1 MDRSTARLDDLQRA
15 IDGEV
20 IVPGSPGFDRLPRPF
35 NARFDDEVPQTVV
48 LCRSAGDVAETISFI
63 RRHGHASATRS
74 GGHCFAGR
82 SSTPGIVIDVTPMRS
97 VSVSGGVATV
107 GAGADL
113 GEVYLGMI
121 DHDLT
126 IPGGTCP
133 SVGIPGLTLGG
144 GLGMLGRKHGV
155 TSDHLLGARIVLA
168 DGRIIE
174 CDDHHDEELFWAL
187 RGAGTGHFG
196 VVSDLVFRP
205 IPAPAMTIFHLTWS
219 FSHAAAVAQAWQ
231 GWAPTAPD
239 EAAASLVMAASGDP
253 DEEPS
258 VEMFGAV
265 LGNRTDAAE
274 LLGEVVARTNSDP
287 DATHVEELSYRDALR
302 HWAERAGER
311 LEAPREHASPRS
323 YRVIR
328 SGFFARPLPSDV
340 IAVVLDHLVEG
351 RKAGGSRELDFSP
364 WGGAYNR
371 TPADATAF
379 VHRDPAFSVKH
390 AVGLDP
396 DASTAERA
404 AAHGWVTESWSSVRR
419 WGTGCVF
426 PNFPD
431 PDLED
436 WGRAYYGSNYER
448 LLDVKA
454 RYDPDNLFRFRQ
466 SLPVR

>member
-1 MDRSTARLDDLQRA
+1 MTRATPDWGALQSA
-15 IDGEV
+15 IAGDV
-20 IVPGSPGFDRLPRPF
+20 VLPGSSDYESVRKPAIALLQDVRPQ
-35 NARFDDEVPQTVV
+35 AVV
-48 LCRSAGDVAETISFI
+48 LCRTPTDVSETISFAI
-63 RRHGHASATRS
+63 RYGLPTATRS
-74 GGHCFAGR
+74 GGHCFAGN
-82 SSTPGIVIDVTPMRS
+82 SSTHGIVIDVTPMRS

-121 DHDLT
+121 DQGLT

-133 SVGIPGLTLGG
+133 SVGIAGLTLGG

-231 GWAPTAPD
+231 GWAPTP
-239 EAAASLVMAASGDP
+239 P

-274 LLGEVVARTNSDP
+274 LLGEVVARTKADP
-287 DATHVEELSYRDALR
+287 DRAQIEEMSYLDALR
-302 HWAERAGER
+302 HWADRAGER
-311 LEAPREHASPRS
+311 LEAPPEHASPRS
-323 YRVIR
+323 
-328 SGFFARPLPSDV
+328 F
-340 IAVVLDHLVEG
+340 
-351 RKAGGSRELDFSP
+351 
-364 WGGAYNR
+364 
-371 TPADATAF
+371 
-379 VHRDPAFSVKH
+379 
-390 AVGLDP
+390 
-396 DASTAERA
+396 
-404 AAHGWVTESWSSVRR
+404 
-419 WGTGCVF
+419 
-426 PNFPD
+426 
-431 PDLED
+431 
-436 WGRAYYGSNYER
+436 
-448 LLDVKA
+448 
-454 RYDPDNLFRFRQ
+454 
-466 SLPVR
+466 